1 MRVAGIPTTDTR
13 SKCQATS
20 GNVAKVAETP
30 AAMPDRT
37 PEGILP
43 VHPRARSVDMGFM
56 P

>member
-13 SKCQATS
+13 SKCHATR

-37 PEGILP
+37 TEGILP
-43 VHPRARSVDMGFM
+43 VQPRARSAEIGFM